1 MDIGKRIISLR
12 EQKGWTTN
20 RLANMS
26 GVSQSFL
33 RAVELGQKGISVESL
48 SAVCW
53 ALGVS
58 LDDVFCPVPGERLG
72 GGTAAFQGTAAFPS
86 AAAGATGLSEQR
98 LLTAENAQQLR
109 RIGHAEVPGQ
119 AGLFE

>member
-20 RLANMS
+20 KLANMS

-58 LDDVFCPVPGERLG
+58 LETFFAQCPEDGSVEAQLLFKVR
-72 GGTAAFQGTAAFPS
+72 Q
-86 AAAGATGLSEQR
+86 LSP
-98 LLTAENAQQLR
+98 AQQQTLLDFLNS
-109 RIGHAEVPGQ
+109 IS
-119 AGLFE
+119 

>member
-20 RLANMS
+20 KLANTS

-58 LDDVFCPVPGERLG
+58 LETFFAQCPEDGSVEAQLLFKVR
-72 GGTAAFQGTAAFPS
+72 Q
-86 AAAGATGLSEQR
+86 LSPVQQQT
-98 LLTAENAQQLR
+98 LLDFLNS
-109 RIGHAEVPGQ
+109 IS
-119 AGLFE
+119 

>member
-58 LDDVFCPVPGERLG
+58 LETFFAQCPEDGSVEAQLLFKVG
-72 GGTAAFQGTAAFPS
+72 Q
-86 AAAGATGLSEQR
+86 LSP
-98 LLTAENAQQLR
+98 AQQQTLLDFLNS
-109 RIGHAEVPGQ
+109 IS
-119 AGLFE
+119 

>member
-58 LDDVFCPVPGERLG
+58 LETFFAQCPEDGSVEAQLLFKVR
-72 GGTAAFQGTAAFPS
+72 Q
-86 AAAGATGLSEQR
+86 LSP
-98 LLTAENAQQLR
+98 AQQQTLLDFLNS
-109 RIGHAEVPGQ
+109 IS
-119 AGLFE
+119 

>member
-48 SAVCW
+48 SAVCF
-53 ALGVS
+53 AG
-58 LDDVFCPVPGERLG
+58 DVFCPVPGGWLG
-72 GGTAAFQGTAAFPS
+72 GDTAA
-86 AAAGATGLSEQR
+86 L
-98 LLTAENAQQLR
+98 
-109 RIGHAEVPGQ
+109 
-119 AGLFE
+119 

>member
-12 EQKGWTTN
+12 EQKGWATN

-58 LDDVFCPVPGERLG
+58 LETFFAQCPENGSVEAQLLFKVRQLSPAQRQALLVFLNSV
-72 GGTAAFQGTAAFPS
+72 S
-86 AAAGATGLSEQR
+86 
-98 LLTAENAQQLR
+98 
-109 RIGHAEVPGQ
+109 
-119 AGLFE
+119 

>member
-12 EQKGWTTN
+12 EQRGWTTN
-20 RLANMS
+20 KLANTS

-58 LDDVFCPVPGERLG
+58 LETFFAQCPEDGSVEAQLLFKVR
-72 GGTAAFQGTAAFPS
+72 Q
-86 AAAGATGLSEQR
+86 LSP
-98 LLTAENAQQLR
+98 AQQQTLLDFLNS
-109 RIGHAEVPGQ
+109 IS
-119 AGLFE
+119 

>member
-20 RLANMS
+20 RLANTS

-58 LDDVFCPVPGERLG
+58 LETFFAQCPEDGSVEAQLLFKVR
-72 GGTAAFQGTAAFPS
+72 Q
-86 AAAGATGLSEQR
+86 LSPAQR
-98 LLTAENAQQLR
+98 QALLDFLNSIA
-109 RIGHAEVPGQ
+109 
-119 AGLFE
+119 